1 MSDGKGSVG
10 FYLGSAVRGRELKG
24 LEVFGEGLT
33 YFDNLAKEGRVQ
45 GVRTYVANTGD
56 LSELAG
62 MLIVEGELSEL
73 QAVQLEPEYQK
84 ITAKA
89 ENIVDHLTIHLMT
102 GGSPDDIAESIGS
115 ATETLG
121 ELGIA

>member
-1 MSDGKGSVG
+1 MAKGALVSTW
-10 FYLGSAVRGRELKG
+10 GSPVRGREMKG
-24 LEVFGEGLT
+24 LDVFGEALT
-33 YFDNLAKEGRVQ
+33 YFDKLAKQGRIQ

-56 LSELAG
+56 MTVLAG

-102 GGSPDDIAESIGS
+102 GGSPDDIAEAIGS

-121 ELGIA
+121 ELGIT